1 MTTIT
6 DNGLE
11 AVGGSFIGAGSG
23 QVDALA
29 VGSGVDSESP
39 TATALDTEEHRAAV
53 SDGNV
58 DIISTGA
65 TGAAELVIRIKG
77 GLEVP
82 AETEISETG
91 AFING
96 AGGGGTLIL
105 IDNFNPVVVES
116 GHTEEFIIPVDT
128 QRTS

>member
-29 VGSGVDSESP
+29 VGSGVGESP

-65 TGAAELVIRIKG
+65 TGTAELVIRIKG

-82 AETEISETG
+82 AETEISEIG

-128 QRTS
+128 QRAS